1 MERELKEARKA
12 FDQNDDQVAKDAGK
26 KGAAAV
32 AAASGGGGGGG
43 GQEDGG
49 DGGGGENAAPPS
61 VSGTA
66 GKKSKGK
73 GKRTARRES
82 DATEESVPKKR
93 KTIG

>member
-26 KGAAAV
+26 KGAAA
-32 AAASGGGGGGG
+32 AAAAGLDDADADAASV
-43 GQEDGG
+43 
-49 DGGGGENAAPPS
+49 APPPS
-61 VSGTA
+61 ASGT
-66 GKKSKGK
+66 GTGTNKKSKGK
-73 GKRTARRES
+73 GKRAARRES

>member
-26 KGAAAV
+26 KGAAA
-32 AAASGGGGGGG
+32 AA
-43 GQEDGG
+43 QEDVEA
-49 DGGGGENAAPPS
+49 GEVAAPPS
-61 VSGTA
+61 VSGTTA
-66 GKKSKGK
+66 KKSKGK
-73 GKRTARRES
+73 GKRAARRES